1 MSSSYSFPTASTSEG
16 PLRYPSVPNFISPIH
31 RPSINPAFALDDL
44 STPGIVDWTDLSLQK
59 MKVELWGR
67 VGTGWGV
74 SATAKG
80 KGKERE
86 PTSATDG
93 WKPLETWEI
102 DLTGLIPLP
111 EHVSLAPSLP

>member
-1 MSSSYSFPTASTSEG
+1 MQ
-16 PLRYPSVPNFISPIH
+16 R
-31 RPSINPAFALDDL
+31 
-44 STPGIVDWTDLSLQK
+44 

-74 SATAKG
+74 SGASKG

-86 PTSATDG
+86 PTSSSDE

-102 DLTGLIPLP
+102 DLTGLVPLP
-111 EHVSLAPSLP
+111 EHVSLPIFLKSI